1 MDLNKKRPNENVYE
15 DRHILKKRMIQK
27 EPEEDTPTEIDEL
40 EEDTPTE
47 IDELEE
53 DTPTEIDE
61 LEEDTP
67 TEIDESTD
75 IDDSDVESAYESE
88 FEDDLS
94 LKQEY
99 EPTQYRNPLFNPSIL
114 CVTCHGNIV
123 LDDDKNYVH
132 TTIPDG
138 IELIKISISAPGVV
152 HCSDNKNTNRN
163 LIEIIKSIPSL
174 LDENLNENTLIN
186 LVKHI
191 STYVEK
197 YSVSPII
204 EQKRSGHLF
213 NIYKEHYS
221 KGFKIHKLLPG
232 DKIANKKYWRYYGDK
247 NKNKFILAKMDNEHD
262 VHKISESKYKIPK
275 LHDLF
280 EEFYTEQTYDENDY
294 QDVNLQQILEYYKN
308 RGTSRLILFDFSCSV
323 FENAEF
329 YYTSGPGLQQV
340 VEQNKHI
347 PSGGKFNK
355 KSHKRKSYKRKTCKR
370 KSCKRKTCKRKTCK
384 RKSCKRKFHKK

>member
-1 MDLNKKRPNENVYE
+1 MSFNKKRMIEE
-15 DRHILKKRMIQK
+15 DEDTEIDESEDEDTKIDKHISKKRMIQQ
-27 EPEEDTPTEIDEL
+27 EEDEDTEIDEL
-40 EEDTPTE
+40 EDKNTE
-47 IDELEE
+47 ID
-53 DTPTEIDE
+53 DP
-61 LEEDTP
+61 
-67 TEIDESTD
+67 TD
-75 IDDSDVESAYESE
+75 IDESDVESAYESE
-88 FEDDLS
+88 FEDDLL

-99 EPTQYRNPLFNPSIL
+99 KPTEYKNSLFNPSIL

-123 LDDDKNYVH
+123 LDDDKNYVY
-132 TTIPDG
+132 TIIPDG

-163 LIEIIKSIPSL
+163 LIEIINSISSL

-186 LVKHI
+186 LVKRI

-247 NKNKFILAKMDNEHD
+247 NKNKFILAKMDSEHD

-275 LHDLF
+275 LPDLF

-329 YYTSGPGLQQV
+329 YYTSGPGLQEV
-340 VEQNKHI
+340 VEKNKNI

-355 KSHKRKSYKRKTCKR
+355 KTCKKKSHKRKSHKRKSHKRKSYKRKLYKK
-370 KSCKRKTCKRKTCK
+370 KSH
-384 RKSCKRKFHKK
+384 KRKFYKK

>member
-1 MDLNKKRPNENVYE
+1 MFKR
-15 DRHILKKRMIQK
+15 KRQ
-27 EPEEDTPTEIDEL
+27 EEEEEDIP
-40 EEDTPTE
+40 
-47 IDELEE
+47 
-53 DTPTEIDE
+53 
-61 LEEDTP
+61 
-67 TEIDESTD
+67 TD
-75 IDDSDVESAYESE
+75 IDDSEDEDKRILKKIMIQEDIPTDIDDSEDEDEPTDIDESDVESAYESE

-99 EPTQYRNPLFNPSIL
+99 KPTEYKNSLFIPSIL

-163 LIEIIKSIPSL
+163 LIEIINSISSL

-186 LVKHI
+186 LVKRI

-247 NKNKFILAKMDNEHD
+247 NKNKFILAKMDSEHD

-275 LHDLF
+275 LPDLF

-355 KSHKRKSYKRKTCKR
+355 KTCKKKSYKRKSHKRKSYKRKSHKR
-370 KSCKRKTCKRKTCK
+370 KSHK
-384 RKSCKRKFHKK
+384 RKSHKRKSHKK